1 MVRYGSNLRF
11 CSMFSGRQTGS
22 AQMTA
27 RVTVRFRFSQSSSQ
41 AGQSGQT
48 WSTAVFSSVRPV
60 NWSTRVTRET
70 WSATSVRE
78 SWIYSVQSSVDS
90 GVWFDLFHHSDNRF
104 VRSLGFFSIS
114 TRALFQGISIRNQCE
129 YT

>member
-27 RVTVRFRFSQSSSQ
+27 RVTIRFRFSQSSSQ

-48 WSTAVFSSVRPV
+48 WSTAVFSSVKPV

-70 WSATSVRE
+70 WYN
-78 SWIYSVQSSVDS
+78 IYDTILFLYFVIYTYIYICFFFILNKLEPLHLTFKYILA
-90 GVWFDLFHHSDNRF
+90 FDVN
-104 VRSLGFFSIS
+104 VIYIVV
-114 TRALFQGISIRNQCE
+114 TC
-129 YT
+129 